1 MELHTRI
8 ALVSGAAFAILT
20 FGNAQAADGGLYFGG
35 GVGTVALEAVIDD
48 GGVVL
53 PNPPPT
59 FDEDDLGWK
68 VMGGYNFALGT
79 FSLGLE
85 GSYVNL
91 GAPSMDIATVPV
103 EIESTA
109 LAGYGTAGLDFGPLG
124 IFGKYGVVSWD
135 ADAIIDGASVSDDGT
150 DPAYGI
156 GARLYLGS
164 FEFRGEYEIF
174 DIEDTEDVSMV
185 SLGLVWRF

>member
-1 MELHTRI
+1 MEFQSRI
-8 ALVSGAAFAILT
+8 ALAASATLALRT
-20 FGNAQAADGGLYFGG
+20 FGNAHAADGGLYFGG
-35 GVGTVALEAVIDD
+35 GVGTAAVEAVIDD
-48 GGVVL
+48 GGVIL
-53 PNPPPT
+53 PSPPPT

-68 VMGGYNFALGT
+68 VMGGYNFALAG

-91 GAPSMDIATVPV
+91 GAPSMDIATIPV
-103 EIESTA
+103 EVESTA
-109 LAGYGTAGLDFGPLG
+109 LAGFGTAGVDFGPLG
-124 IFGKYGVVSWD
+124 VFGKLGMVAWD
-135 ADAIIDGASVSDDGT
+135 ADAVIDGIGVSDDGT

-174 DIEDTEDVSMV
+174 DIEDTEDVTLV